1 MLTSPRIQDFD
12 NAPQAQPLRVW
23 VLVTKKL
30 GDNAQVRAIADALG
44 WPYELKSLEF
54 TGVNHF
60 HFRVFGPSLRHLAV
74 DRSAPL
80 TPPWPDLL
88 LTIGRRS
95 TPVALWIRQ
104 QSGGKTR
111 LVQVGQSR
119 VGFDCF
125 DLVVG
130 NPQCH
135 LPTQPNLIRLGL
147 PLLYGN
153 AAATDAVVPQWQPRF
168 VNLPRPWIALL
179 VGGSASPLVLD
190 VEVARRMM
198 DEVTRMVT
206 REGGSLLV
214 TTSRRTSEKAADMIE
229 AMMPANGFFHRWT
242 PEGQSNPYPA
252 ILGLADRFI
261 VTGES
266 ISMLTEVVRRGKPLA
281 IYPLPPRRKLSVRWW
296 SRHQLPRLLFS
307 LGEETPE
314 SGGWRQ
320 RLGDLLVRLGLTQY
334 PRDFSLFH
342 EQLIARGVAVRFG
355 TPFLSVQ
362 GPLPDDL
369 HKVIERIQALFEQRE
384 G

>member
-1 MLTSPRIQDFD
+1 MKKRDLDNEPQSP
-12 NAPQAQPLRVW
+12 RVW
-23 VLVTKKL
+23 VLTTRKL

-44 WPYELKSLEF
+44 WPYELKHLEF
-54 TGVNHF
+54 AGVNHF
-60 HFRVFGPSLRHLAV
+60 HFRVFGPSLWKLVV

-80 TPPWPDLL
+80 VPPWPDLI

-95 TPVALWIRQ
+95 TPVALWIRK
-104 QSGGKTR
+104 QSGSKTR
-111 LVQVGQSR
+111 IVQVSQSR
-119 VGFDCF
+119 VGFACF

-135 LPTQPNLIRLGL
+135 LPSYPNLIRLGL

-153 AAATDAVVPQWQPRF
+153 AAATAAAAVQWQPQF
-168 VNLPRPWIALL
+168 VNLPKPWTALL

-198 DEVTRMVT
+198 DEVNRMLT

-214 TTSRRTSEKAADMIE
+214 TTSRRTSEKVADVIE
-229 AMMPANGFFHRWT
+229 AAMPAQGFFHRWT
-242 PEGQSNPYPA
+242 PDGQSNPYPA

-281 IYPLPPRRKLSVRWW
+281 IYPLPPRRTLSVRLW
-296 SRHQLPRLLFS
+296 SRQMLQNMLFP
-307 LGEETPE
+307 LGEEARDL
-314 SGGWRQ
+314 GGWRQ

-334 PRDFSLFH
+334 RRDFSLFH
-342 EQLIARGVAVRFG
+342 QQLIARGVAVRFG

-362 GPLPDDL
+362 GPLTNDL
-369 HKVIERIQALFEQRE
+369 PMVVERIQALFEKRTLNQDS
-384 G
+384 

>member
-1 MLTSPRIQDFD
+1 MKKRDLDKETPV
-12 NAPQAQPLRVW
+12 QPLRVW
-23 VLVTKKL
+23 VLTTKKL
-30 GDNAQVRAIADALG
+30 GDNAQVRAIADALD
-44 WPYELKSLEF
+44 WPYELKHLEF

-60 HFRVFGPSLRHLAV
+60 HFRIFGPSLRKLV
-74 DRSAPL
+74 VERSAPL
-80 TPPWPDLL
+80 VPPWPDLL

-95 TPVALWIRQ
+95 TPVALWIRK

-135 LPTQPNLIRLGL
+135 LPAHPNLMPLEL

-153 AAATDAVVPQWQPRF
+153 AAATAAAVPQWQPRF
-168 VNLPRPWIALL
+168 MSLPRPWIALL
-179 VGGSASPLVLD
+179 VGGSVTPLILNG
-190 VEVARRMM
+190 EVARRMM
-198 DEVTRMVT
+198 GEVNQMVT
-206 REGGSLLV
+206 QEGGSLLV
-214 TTSRRTSEKAADMIE
+214 TTSRRTSQEAADGIE
-229 AMMPANGFFHRWT
+229 AAMPANGFFHRWT
-242 PEGQSNPYPA
+242 PDGQSNPYPA
-252 ILGLADRFI
+252 MLGLADRFI

-281 IYPLPPRRKLSVRWW
+281 IYPLPSRRKLSVRRW
-296 SRHQLPRLLFS
+296 SRQMLQRLFFPI
-307 LGEETPE
+307 GEETSP

-320 RLGDLLVRLGLTQY
+320 RLGDLFVRLGLTRY
-334 PRDFSLFH
+334 RRDFSLFH
-342 EQLIARGVAVRFG
+342 QQLIARGVAVRFG

-362 GPLPDDL
+362 APALPDDL
-369 HKVIERIQALFEQRE
+369 PMVIERIKALFEERK